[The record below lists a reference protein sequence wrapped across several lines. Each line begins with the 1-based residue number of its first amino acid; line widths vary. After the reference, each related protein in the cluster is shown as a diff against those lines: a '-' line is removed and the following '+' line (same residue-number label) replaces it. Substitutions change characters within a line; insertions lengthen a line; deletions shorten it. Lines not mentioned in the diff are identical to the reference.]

1 MPYYYHFFASME
13 MNLFYVTHDKD
24 KIKNSFDRLNQDNVI
39 VMKLSECQ
47 SLYRGRELDLN
58 ILPKL

>member
-1 MPYYYHFFASME
+1 ME

-39 VMKLSECQ
+39 VMKLSEYQ
-47 SLYRGRELDLN
+47 SIYRGRELDLN